1 MIWDDIQAQGFLV
14 RADINRDEGQVGL
27 SLMVSKEYRSAETA
41 LVWGR

>member
-1 MIWDDIQAQGFLV
+1 MIWDDLQAPGFLV

-27 SLMVSKEYRSAETA
+27 SLMVSKAYCCAEIA